1 MRGIYVGM
9 SQLSAYLT
17 RAAKTQAQFAADLG
31 VDQAT
36 VSKLCRQKM
45 TPSLDLAVRIERL
58 TSGEVAVSSWISNP
72 RQEDDAA

>member
-1 MRGIYVGM
+1 MSIYAGM
-9 SQLSAYLT
+9 SQLSAYLA
-17 RAAKTQAQFAADLG
+17 RAAKTQAQFASELG

-58 TSGEVAVSSWISNP
+58 TLSEVLASSWVAAQT
-72 RQEDDAA
+72 REDAA